1 MDNTTAAASA
11 GTPGHFHTS
20 SLPSHPLLGHLPAF
34 RRDPL
39 AFLASC
45 TETGRDVVPL
55 RMLWTKAFLLL
66 NPDDIERVLVTDYR
80 QFRKPFWLRS
90 PDVRRLLGRGLVT
103 SDGDS
108 WRTQRRVCQPAF
120 HPGLLPSYGR
130 TVGALAERMLDGW
143 QAEQPKEQP
152 RDVLRDMTRLTLE
165 VIGQTLLGADMA
177 PVTDEVSAIM
187 ATLMACFNARAFGLL
202 PLPPSL
208 REARAVRRLNALVD
222 RLIAEGLASVQT
234 ANGAQTLL
242 AYLHREPGGTVGR
255 HGLREQVKTFLAAG
269 HDSSSLTLTWAFL
282 LLAAHPEADAK
293 LAAELSAALGSHAPT
308 PEDLPRLPYTQA
320 VIKETLR
327 LYPPLWMTGRQSVQ
341 RCEIGG
347 LAVPAGALVV
357 TSPWPVQR
365 LARFFPNPSEFQP
378 ERWLGDETAALP
390 RCAYFPF
397 GGGPRVCIGM
407 GFALLESSLILAATA
422 RRFRLTTQG
431 RPDIRP
437 WATMTLRPPMHLRMD
452 LTPRSR
458 NAADL
463 LQTSISPE
471 ML

>member
-1 MDNTTAAASA
+1 M
-11 GTPGHFHTS
+11 
-20 SLPSHPLLGHLPAF
+20 
-34 RRDPL
+34 
-39 AFLASC
+39 
-45 TETGRDVVPL
+45 ETGREVVPL
-55 RMLWTKAFLLL
+55 RLPLIRAFVLL
-66 NPDDIERVLVTDYR
+66 NPDDIERVLVTDHR
-80 QFRKPFWLRS
+80 QFRKPFWLRT

-130 TVGALAERMLDGW
+130 TIGTLAERMLDGW
-143 QAEQPKEQP
+143 QVGQP

-165 VIGQTLLGADMA
+165 VIGQTLLGVNMA
-177 PVTDEVSAIM
+177 PVTDEISTIM

-208 REARAVRRLNALVD
+208 REARAVRRLDALVD
-222 RLIAEGLASVQT
+222 RLITEGLAAGTDST
-234 ANGAQTLL
+234 QTLL
-242 AYLHREPGGTVGR
+242 ARLHAEPGGTVGR

-293 LAAELSAALGSHAPT
+293 LAAELSAALEGQAPT
-308 PEDLPRLPYTQA
+308 PEDIPRLPYTQA
-320 VIKETLR
+320 IIKETLR
-327 LYPPLWMTGRQSVQ
+327 LYPPLWMTGRQAAQ

-347 LAVPAGALVV
+347 LTVPAGALVV

-365 LARFFPNPSEFQP
+365 LARFFPDPSEFRP
-378 ERWLGDETAALP
+378 ERWLTGETADLP

-407 GFALLESSLILAATA
+407 GFALLESALILGATA

-431 RPDIRP
+431 QPDIRP

-452 LTPRSR
+452 LTPR
-458 NAADL
+458 
-463 LQTSISPE
+463 
-471 ML
+471 

>member
-1 MDNTTAAASA
+1 MDNTTAAVPP
-11 GTPGHFHTS
+11 GTPSYFPTS

-39 AFLASC
+39 AFLTAC
-45 TETGRDVVPL
+45 METGREVVPL
-55 RMLWTKAFLLL
+55 RLPLIRAFVLL
-66 NPDDIERVLVTDYR
+66 NPDDIERVLVTDHR
-80 QFRKPFWLRS
+80 QFRKPFWLRT

-130 TVGALAERMLDGW
+130 TIGTLAERMLDGW
-143 QAEQPKEQP
+143 QVGQP

-165 VIGQTLLGADMA
+165 VIGQTLLGVNMA
-177 PVTDEVSAIM
+177 PVTDEISTIM

-208 REARAVRRLNALVD
+208 REARAVRRLDALVD
-222 RLIAEGLASVQT
+222 RLITEGLAAGTDST
-234 ANGAQTLL
+234 QTLL
-242 AYLHREPGGTVGR
+242 ARLHAEPGGTVGR

-293 LAAELSAALGSHAPT
+293 LAAELSAALEGQAPT
-308 PEDLPRLPYTQA
+308 PEDIPRLPYTQA
-320 VIKETLR
+320 IIKETLR
-327 LYPPLWMTGRQSVQ
+327 LYPPLWMTGRQAAQ

-347 LAVPAGALVV
+347 LTVPAGALVV

-365 LARFFPNPSEFQP
+365 LARFFPDPSEFRP
-378 ERWLGDETAALP
+378 ERWLTGETADLP

-407 GFALLESSLILAATA
+407 GFALLESALILGATA

-431 RPDIRP
+431 QPDIRP

-452 LTPRSR
+452 LTPR
-458 NAADL
+458 
-463 LQTSISPE
+463 
-471 ML
+471 

>member
-1 MDNTTAAASA
+1 MDNITAAVPA
-11 GTPGHFHTS
+11 GVPSHSIHNP
-20 SLPSHPLLGHLPAF
+20 LPSHPLLGHLPAF

-39 AFLASC
+39 AFLAAC
-45 TETGRDVVPL
+45 METGRDIVPL
-55 RMLWTKAFLLL
+55 RLSFVRAFLLL
-66 NPDDIERVLVTDYR
+66 DPDDIERVLVRDYR
-80 QFRKPFWLRS
+80 QFRKPFWLRT

-130 TVGALAERMLDGW
+130 TIGTLAERMLDGW
-143 QAEQPKEQP
+143 QVGQP

-165 VIGQTLLGADMA
+165 VIGQTLLGVNMA
-177 PVTDEVSAIM
+177 PVTDEISTIM

-208 REARAVRRLNALVD
+208 REARAVRRLDALVD
-222 RLIAEGLASVQT
+222 RLITEGLAAGTDST
-234 ANGAQTLL
+234 QTLL
-242 AYLHREPGGTVGR
+242 ARLHAEPGGTVGR

-293 LAAELSAALGSHAPT
+293 LAAELSAALEGQAPT
-308 PEDLPRLPYTQA
+308 PEDIPRLPYTQA
-320 VIKETLR
+320 IIKETLR
-327 LYPPLWMTGRQSVQ
+327 LYPPLWMTGRQAAQ

-347 LAVPAGALVV
+347 LTVPAGALVV

-365 LARFFPNPSEFQP
+365 LARFFPDPSEFRP
-378 ERWLGDETAALP
+378 ERWLSGETADLP

-407 GFALLESSLILAATA
+407 GFALLESALILGATA

-431 RPDIRP
+431 QPDIRP
-437 WATMTLRPPMHLRMD
+437 WATMTLRPPMHLRMN
-452 LTPRSR
+452 LTPR
-458 NAADL
+458 
-463 LQTSISPE
+463 
-471 ML
+471 

>member
-1 MDNTTAAASA
+1 MDNITAAVPA
-11 GTPGHFHTS
+11 GVPSHSIHNP
-20 SLPSHPLLGHLPAF
+20 LPSHPLLGHLPAF

-39 AFLASC
+39 AFLTDC
-45 TETGRDVVPL
+45 METGREVVPL
-55 RMLWTKAFLLL
+55 RLPFVRAFVLL
-66 NPDDIERVLVTDYR
+66 NPDDIERVLVTDHR
-80 QFRKPFWLRS
+80 QFRKPFWLRT

-130 TVGALAERMLDGW
+130 TIGTLAERMLDGW
-143 QAEQPKEQP
+143 QVGQP

-165 VIGQTLLGADMA
+165 VIGQTLLGVNMA
-177 PVTDEVSAIM
+177 PVTDEISTIM

-208 REARAVRRLNALVD
+208 REARAVRRLDALVD
-222 RLIAEGLASVQT
+222 RLITEGLAAGTDST
-234 ANGAQTLL
+234 QTLL
-242 AYLHREPGGTVGR
+242 ARLHADPGGTVGR

-293 LAAELSAALGSHAPT
+293 LAAELSAALEGQAPT
-308 PEDLPRLPYTQA
+308 PEDIPRLPYTQA
-320 VIKETLR
+320 IIKETLR
-327 LYPPLWMTGRQSVQ
+327 LYPPLWMTGRQAAQ

-347 LAVPAGALVV
+347 LTVPAGALVV

-365 LARFFPNPSEFQP
+365 LARFFPDPSEFRP
-378 ERWLGDETAALP
+378 ERWLTGETADLP

-407 GFALLESSLILAATA
+407 GFALLESALILGATA

-431 RPDIRP
+431 QPDIRP

-452 LTPRSR
+452 LTPR
-458 NAADL
+458 
-463 LQTSISPE
+463 
-471 ML
+471 

>member
-1 MDNTTAAASA
+1 MDNITAAVPA
-11 GTPGHFHTS
+11 GMPNH
-20 SLPSHPLLGHLPAF
+20 SLPSHLLLGHLPAF
-34 RRDPL
+34 RQDPL
-39 AFLASC
+39 AFLSDC
-45 TETGRDVVPL
+45 METGRNVVPL
-55 RMLWTKAFLLL
+55 RLSFVRAFLLL
-66 NPDDIERVLVTDYR
+66 DPGDIERVLVRDYR
-80 QFRKPFWLRS
+80 QFRKPFWLRT

-108 WRTQRRVCQPAF
+108 WRTQRRACQPAF

-130 TVGALAERMLDGW
+130 TIGALAERMLDGW
-143 QAEQPKEQP
+143 TAGQP

-165 VIGQTLLGADMA
+165 VIGQTLLGVNMA
-177 PVTDEVSAIM
+177 PVTEEISAIM

-208 REARAVRRLNALVD
+208 REARAVRRLDALVD
-222 RLIAEGLASVQT
+222 RLIAESLAS
-234 ANGAQTLL
+234 ASDGPPTLL
-242 AYLHREPGGTVGR
+242 ARLSAEPGGTVGR

-269 HDSSSLTLTWAFL
+269 HDSSSLTLAWALL
-282 LLAAHPEADAK
+282 LLAAHPEADAA
-293 LAAELSAALGSHAPT
+293 LAAELSAVLTGQAPA

-327 LYPPLWMTGRQSVQ
+327 LYPPLWMAGRQAVQ

-347 LAVPAGALVV
+347 QAVPAGALVV

-365 LARFFPNPSEFQP
+365 LARFFPDPSEFRP
-378 ERWLGDETAALP
+378 ERWLTGETADLP

-407 GFALLESSLILAATA
+407 GFALMESALILAATA
-422 RRFRLTTQG
+422 RRFRLTTHGQ
-431 RPDIRP
+431 PDLRP

-452 LTPRSR
+452 LTPR
-458 NAADL
+458 
-463 LQTSISPE
+463 
-471 ML
+471 

>member
-1 MDNTTAAASA
+1 MDNTTAAVPA
-11 GTPGHFHTS
+11 GTPSHSPTA

-45 TETGRDVVPL
+45 IETGREVVPL
-55 RMLWTKAFLLL
+55 RLSFVRAFLLL
-66 NPDDIERVLVTDYR
+66 NPSDIERVLVTDYR
-80 QFRKPFWLRS
+80 QFRKPFWLRT

-108 WRTQRRVCQPAF
+108 WRTQRRVCQPTF
-120 HPGLLPSYGR
+120 HPGLLPGYGR
-130 TVGALAERMLDGW
+130 TVSALAERMLDGW
-143 QAEQPKEQP
+143 QAGQP

-165 VIGQTLLGADMA
+165 VIGRTLLGADMA
-177 PVTDEVSAIM
+177 PVTDEINAIM
-187 ATLMACFNARAFGLL
+187 ATLMQCFNARAFGLL

-222 RLIAEGLASVQT
+222 QLVAEGLAS
-234 ANGAQTLL
+234 ASDGGSPQTLL
-242 AYLHREPGGTVGR
+242 ARLHAEPGGTVGR
-255 HGLREQVKTFLAAG
+255 NGLREQVKTFLAAG
-269 HDSSSLTLTWAFL
+269 HDSSSLTLTWAWL

-293 LAAELSAALGSHAPT
+293 LAAELAAVLEDRPLT
-308 PEDLPRLPYTQA
+308 PEDVPNLPYTQA

-327 LYPPLWMTGRQSVQ
+327 LYPPLWMAGRQAVQ

-347 LAVPAGALVV
+347 LVVPAGSLVV

-365 LARFFPNPSEFQP
+365 LARFFPDPGAFRP
-378 ERWLGDETAALP
+378 ERWLGDETTGLP
-390 RCAYFPF
+390 RCAFFPF

-407 GFALLESSLILAATA
+407 GFALMESSLILAATA

-431 RPDIRP
+431 RPDTRP

-452 LTPRSR
+452 LTPR
-458 NAADL
+458 
-463 LQTSISPE
+463 
-471 ML
+471 

>member
-1 MDNTTAAASA
+1 MDNTTAAVPA
-11 GTPGHFHTS
+11 GVPSH

-39 AFLASC
+39 AFLADC
-45 TETGRDVVPL
+45 METGRNVVPL
-55 RMLWTKAFLLL
+55 RLSFVRAFLLL
-66 NPDDIERVLVTDYR
+66 NPDDIERVLVRDYR
-80 QFRKPFWLRS
+80 RFRKPFWLRT

-108 WRTQRRVCQPAF
+108 WRAQRRVCQPAF

-130 TVGALAERMLDGW
+130 TVGALAEQMLDGW
-143 QAEQPKEQP
+143 QAGQP
-152 RDVLRDMTRLTLE
+152 RPVLQDMTRLTLE
-165 VIGQTLLGADMA
+165 VIGQTLLGVNMA
-177 PVTDEVSAIM
+177 PVTDEISAIM
-187 ATLMACFNARAFGLL
+187 ATLMACFNARAFGLM

-222 RLIAEGLASVQT
+222 RLIAESLASNTQSQSDGT
-234 ANGAQTLL
+234 QTLL
-242 AYLHREPGGTVGR
+242 ARLHAEPGGTVGR

-282 LLAAHPEADAK
+282 LLAAHPEADVR
-293 LAAELSAALGSHAPT
+293 LAAELSGVLADRPPA
-308 PEDLPRLPYTQA
+308 PEDVPRLPYTQA

-327 LYPPLWMTGRQSVQ
+327 LYPPLWMTGRQAVQ

-347 LAVPAGALVV
+347 LTVPAGALVV

-365 LARFFPNPSEFQP
+365 LARFFPDPDKFRP
-378 ERWLGDETAALP
+378 ERWLNGETADLP

-407 GFALLESSLILAATA
+407 GFALMESALILAATA

-431 RPDIRP
+431 QPDIRP

-452 LTPRSR
+452 LTPR
-458 NAADL
+458 
-463 LQTSISPE
+463 
-471 ML
+471 